1 MLLIIRIQSHIVLLY
16 INIIVPSFNV
26 THNNFYVEA
35 THSRDA
41 PWRISILISIITM
54 LLLFI
59 ILITFTSII
68 LITIIVIPIITIII
82 NTIIII
88 IATITCCCRTK

>member
-35 THSRDA
+35 THSGDA

-68 LITIIVIPIITIII
+68 LITIIVIAIITII
-82 NTIIII
+82 TIIII

>member
-35 THSRDA
+35 THSKRC
-41 PWRISILISIITM
+41 SILSSIITM

-68 LITIIVIPIITIII
+68 LITIIVIAIITIVII
-82 NTIIII
+82 TIIII

>member
-1 MLLIIRIQSHIVLLY
+1 MLLIIKIQSHIVLLY

-26 THNNFYVEA
+26 THNNLYVEA
-35 THSRDA
+35 
-41 PWRISILISIITM
+41 ILISIITM

-68 LITIIVIPIITIII
+68 LITITVIAIITIII
-82 NTIIII
+82 ITIIII